1 MNVHESPF
9 GWIFPE
15 IQKSRFP
22 EICKSGNIYLE
33 KSLFN
38 RISMPSCVGLNLS
51 ARKVMRFLGI
61 GSRCPPEASHGRQPR
76 FLIPED
82 PRNIAV
88 ENLPVFF
95 CFGTAFSGEELSST
109 DAETV
114 PVARG

>member
-38 RISMPSCVGLNLS
+38 RISMPSCVGLNPS
-51 ARKVMRFLGI
+51 VRKVMRFLGI
-61 GSRCPPEASHGRQPR
+61 GSRCPPEALHGRQPR

-82 PRNIAV
+82 PRNIAA
-88 ENLPVFF
+88 ENPPVIFR
-95 CFGTAFSGEELSST
+95 FGAAFSREELSF
-109 DAETV
+109 ANAGTV
-114 PVARG
+114 PVA